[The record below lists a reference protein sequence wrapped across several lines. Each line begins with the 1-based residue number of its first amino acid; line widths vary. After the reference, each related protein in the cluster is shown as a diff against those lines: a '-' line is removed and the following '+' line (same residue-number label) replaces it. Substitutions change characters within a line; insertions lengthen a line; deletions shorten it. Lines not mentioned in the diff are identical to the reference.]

1 MNRGCPSSSSTV
13 EKSKATVVVVL
24 SPMAGS
30 LMGISVDTGS
40 ESDSVRMV
48 VVLPAPTGPAIT
60 SFTALLLMSCMRCPS
75 GGFLEQP
82 EAGGQLL
89 EQACCRQPVVRGG
102 FRMWRRHF
110 LLVRNDQPCGLESP
124 QDARCLYRL
133 YAGQPGHLLQVSM
146 SLGQQARNPKRL
158 NQIRCGAEI
167 RPALH
172 S

>member
-30 LMGISVDTGS
+30 LIGISVDTGS
-40 ESDSVRMV
+40 ESDRVRMV

-89 EQACCRQPVVRGG
+89 EQACGWQPVVRGG
-102 FRMWRRHF
+102 FRMGRRYL
-110 LLVRNDQPCGLESP
+110 LLVRHHQPCSLESP
-124 QDARCLYRL
+124 KDTRRL
-133 YAGQPGHLLQVSM
+133 SCFDAGQLRHLIQVTVA
-146 SLGQQARNPKRL
+146 LGQQARNPKRL
-158 NQIRCGAEI
+158 DQIRSGAEI
-167 RPALH
+167 RPAPH